1 MGDKVMNATAL
12 LNISAI
18 LLAFAAFFGW
28 INTRYLKLPMTIGL
42 VLISLVAS
50 MGVIGLDAAFG
61 LGYAEVARNL
71 LENVDFHDSLMIGML
86 HLLLF
91 AGALHTDL
99 DNLLRHKWHI
109 LLMATLGV
117 CISTAAIGVTT
128 YYLVSAFGFEVPMIW
143 CLVFGSLI
151 SPTDPVA
158 VLSII
163 RTLEVPKNLQT
174 KIAGES
180 LFNDGVGV
188 VIFLALVGIAIGDN
202 GHAAVSSAE
211 TIQVTAH
218 SAVGS
223 FGFGE
228 ILELLFREVVIGVLI
243 GLVLGYVT
251 FLAMRSIDDY
261 VVEVIMSLALV
272 MSIYALCSYVHASG
286 PLGVVV
292 AGLLI
297 GNHGTRFAMSS
308 VTEEHLQ
315 KFWTLIDEILNAVL
329 FLLIGFELLVI
340 PFSDNLIFLVVAI
353 IPIVLLGR
361 TLAVSIPSILIRMG
375 GGFVEK
381 GAVPVLIW
389 GGLRGGI
396 SVALALS
403 LPDFEGKS
411 AVLAMTY
418 GVVIFSIVVQGLTVQ
433 KVIAKFV
440 RPDADR

>member
-1 MGDKVMNATAL
+1 MDATAL

-18 LLAFAAFFGW
+18 LLTFAAFFGW
-28 INTRYLKLPMTIGL
+28 INTKFLKLPMTIGL

-50 MGVIGLDAAFG
+50 MGVVALDALFG
-61 LGYAEVARNL
+61 LGYAEVARGALNTI
-71 LENVDFHDSLMIGML
+71 DFHDSLMIGML

-99 DNLLRHKWHI
+99 DNLLRYKWHI

-117 CISTAAIGVTT
+117 VISTAVIGIIT
-128 YYLVSAFGFEVPMIW
+128 YYLVGLFGFEVPLIW

-163 RTLEVPKNLQT
+163 RTLDVPKNLQT

-188 VIFLALVGIAIGDN
+188 VVFLALVGIATGDT
-202 GHAAVSSAE
+202 GHGVAAAQGGVEVAHAAVA
-211 TIQVTAH
+211 
-218 SAVGS
+218 GG
-223 FGFGE
+223 GFDAGA
-228 ILELLFREVVIGVLI
+228 IVKLLFQEVVIGVAI

-251 FLAMRSIDDY
+251 FLAMRTIDDY

-272 MSIYALCSYVHASG
+272 MGIYALCSFVHASG

-292 AGLLI
+292 AGLFI
-297 GNHGTRFAMSS
+297 GNHGTRFAMSR
-308 VTEEHLQ
+308 VTEEHLE
-315 KFWTLIDEILNAVL
+315 KFWELIDEILNAVL
-329 FLLIGFELLVI
+329 FLLIGFEILVI
-340 PFSDNLIFLVVAI
+340 PFSENL
-353 IPIVLLGR
+353 VLLILAILPVVLIGR
-361 TLAVSIPSILIRMG
+361 SLAVSMPTALIRSR

-403 LPDFEGKS
+403 LPEFEGKS

-433 KVIAKFV
+433 RVIAKFV
-440 RPDADR
+440 EPSARG

>member
-1 MGDKVMNATAL
+1 MGDELMDATAL

-50 MGVIGLDAAFG
+50 MGVIALDALFD
-61 LGYAEVARNL
+61 LGYAEVARGL
-71 LENVDFHDSLMIGML
+71 LTTIDFHDSLMIGML

-117 CISTAAIGVTT
+117 CISTAAIGVATF
-128 YYLVSAFGFEVPMIW
+128 YLVAAFGFDVPLIW

-188 VIFLALVGIAIGDN
+188 VVFLALVGIATG
-202 GHAAVSSAE
+202 GASHAELEAVE
-211 TIQVTAH
+211 TIQAAAH
-218 SAVGS
+218 AATGS
-223 FGFGE
+223 FEVGA
-228 ILELLFREVVIGVLI
+228 ILELLFQEVVIGVLI
-243 GLVLGYVT
+243 GLVLGYIA
-251 FLAMRSIDDY
+251 FIAMRSIDDY

-297 GNHGTRFAMSS
+297 GNHGTRFAMST

-329 FLLIGFELLVI
+329 FLLIGFEILVI
-340 PFSDNLIFLVVAI
+340 PFSQNLIFLVLAI

-361 TLAVSIPSILIRMG
+361 TLAVNIPTALIRLRG
-375 GGFVEK
+375 GIVEK

-403 LPDFEGKS
+403 LPEFEGKS

-440 RPDADR
+440 RPDAAQ

>member
-1 MGDKVMNATAL
+1 MDATAL
-12 LNISAI
+12 LNIAAV

-42 VLISLVAS
+42 VLISLFASISVVA
-50 MGVIGLDAAFG
+50 LDALFG
-61 LGYAEVARNL
+61 WGYAEVARSAL
-71 LENVDFHDSLMIGML
+71 STIDFHDSLMIGML

-99 DNLLRHKWHI
+99 DNLLRFKYHI

-117 CISTAAIGVTT
+117 IISTAVIGFIT
-128 YYLVSAFGFEVPMIW
+128 YYLVAAFGFHIPLIW
-143 CLVFGSLI
+143 CMVFGSLI

-163 RTLEVPKNLQT
+163 RTLDVPKNLQT
-174 KIAGES
+174 KISGES
-180 LFNDGVGV
+180 LFNDGIGV
-188 VIFLALVGIAIGDN
+188 VVFLALVGIAVGDTGHGAAEAASN
-202 GHAAVSSAE
+202 GGAVAAHGAAGAFNPGA
-211 TIQVTAH
+211 IA
-218 SAVGS
+218 
-223 FGFGE
+223 
-228 ILELLFREVVIGVLI
+228 ELLFQEVVIGVLI

-272 MSIYALCSYVHASG
+272 MGIYALCSYVHASG

-292 AGLLI
+292 AGLFI
-297 GNHGTRFAMSS
+297 GNHGTRFAMSR
-308 VTEEHLQ
+308 VTEQHLE
-315 KFWTLIDEILNAVL
+315 KFWELIDEILNAVL
-329 FLLIGFELLVI
+329 FLLIGFEILVI
-340 PFSDNLIFLVVAI
+340 PFTGNLVLLLLLI
-353 IPIVLLGR
+353 IPVVLTGR
-361 TLAVSIPSILIRMG
+361 ILAVSLPTALIRSRG
-375 GGFVEK
+375 GYVEK

-403 LPDFEGKS
+403 LPEFDGKS

-433 KVIAKFV
+433 RVIAKFV
-440 RPDADR
+440 QPDAPD

>member
-1 MGDKVMNATAL
+1 MDATAL

-28 INTRYLKLPMTIGL
+28 INTRYFKLPMTIGL

-50 MGVIGLDAAFG
+50 MGVVALDAVFD
-61 LGYAEVARNL
+61 LGYAEVARGAL
-71 LENVDFHDSLMIGML
+71 VTIDFHDSLMIGML

-99 DNLLRHKWHI
+99 DNLLKHKWHI

-117 CISTAAIGVTT
+117 CISTAVIGFIT
-128 YYLVSAFGFEVPMIW
+128 YYLVAAFGFEVPLIW
-143 CLVFGSLI
+143 CMVFGSLI

-163 RTLEVPKNLQT
+163 RTLEVPKDLQT

-180 LFNDGVGV
+180 LFNDGIGV
-188 VIFLALVGIAIGDN
+188 VVFLALVGIATGGDS
-202 GHAAVSSAE
+202 HATEAAQQGVVA
-211 TIQVTAH
+211 AH
-218 SAVGS
+218 SVAG
-223 FGFGE
+223 GFDAGA
-228 ILELLFREVVIGVLI
+228 IVKLLFQEVVIGVFI

-272 MSIYALCSYVHASG
+272 MSIYALCSFVHASG

-292 AGLLI
+292 AGLFI
-297 GNHGTRFAMSS
+297 GNHGTQFAMSR
-308 VTEEHLQ
+308 VTEEHLE
-315 KFWTLIDEILNAVL
+315 KFWELIDEILNAVL
-329 FLLIGFELLVI
+329 FLLIGFEILVIEFSQNIVLLV
-340 PFSDNLIFLVVAI
+340 LAI
-353 IPIVLLGR
+353 IPVILLGR
-361 TLAVSIPSILIRMG
+361 TLAVSIPTALIRSR

-403 LPDFEGKS
+403 LPEFEGKS

-418 GVVIFSIVVQGLTVQ
+418 GVVIFSIVCQGLTVQ
-433 KVIAKFV
+433 RVIAKFV
-440 RPDADR
+440 HPKAPG

>member
-1 MGDKVMNATAL
+1 MTATVL

-28 INTRYLKLPMTIGL
+28 INTRFLKLPMTIGL

-50 MGVIGLDAAFG
+50 MGVVALDAVFG
-61 LGYAEVARNL
+61 LGYAEVARGAL
-71 LENVDFHDSLMIGML
+71 STIDFHDSLMIGML

-99 DNLLRHKWHI
+99 ENLLRHKWHI

-117 CISTAAIGVTT
+117 CISTAVIGFVT
-128 YYLVSAFGFEVPMIW
+128 YYLVGFFGFDVPLIW
-143 CLVFGSLI
+143 CMVFGSLI

-163 RTLEVPKNLQT
+163 RTLKVPKDLQT

-180 LFNDGVGV
+180 LFNDGIGV
-188 VIFLALVGIAIGDN
+188 VVFLALVGIATGDA
-202 GHAAVSSAE
+202 GHGVAAVAVEGGPVVAHAATSGFSAGA
-211 TIQVTAH
+211 IV
-218 SAVGS
+218 
-223 FGFGE
+223 
-228 ILELLFREVVIGVLI
+228 ELLFQEVVVGVAI

-272 MSIYALCSYVHASG
+272 MGIYALCSFLHASG

-292 AGLLI
+292 AGLFI
-297 GNHGTRFAMSS
+297 GNHGTRFAMSQ
-308 VTEEHLQ
+308 VTEEHLE
-315 KFWTLIDEILNAVL
+315 KFWELIDEILNAVL
-329 FLLIGFELLVI
+329 FLLIGFEILVI
-340 PFSDNLIFLVVAI
+340 PFSENLMWLIVAI
-353 IPIVLLGR
+353 IPVVLLGR
-361 TLAVSIPSILIRMG
+361 TLAVNIPTALIRMR

-403 LPDFEGKS
+403 LPEFEGKS

-433 KVIAKFV
+433 RVIAKFV
-440 RPDADR
+440 QPDSAK

>member
-1 MGDKVMNATAL
+1 MDATAL

-28 INTRYLKLPMTIGL
+28 INTRFLKLPMTIGL
-42 VLISLVAS
+42 VLISLAAS
-50 MGVIGLDAAFG
+50 MGVVALDAAFG
-61 LGYAEVARNL
+61 LGYAQVAREALNTI
-71 LENVDFHDSLMIGML
+71 DFHDSLMIGML

-99 DNLLRHKWHI
+99 DNLLRYKYHI

-117 CISTAAIGVTT
+117 VISTAIIGFIT
-128 YYLVSAFGFEVPMIW
+128 YYLVAAFGFEIPLIW
-143 CLVFGSLI
+143 CMVFGSLI

-163 RTLEVPKNLQT
+163 RTLDVPKNLQT

-180 LFNDGVGV
+180 LFNDGIGV
-188 VIFLALVGIAIGDN
+188 VVFLALVGIATGDT
-202 GHAAVSSAE
+202 GHGVVEASHGGAVA
-211 TIQVTAH
+211 AH
-218 SAVGS
+218 SAVGA
-223 FGFGE
+223 FNPGA
-228 ILELLFREVVIGVLI
+228 IVELLFQEVVIGVLI

-251 FLAMRSIDDY
+251 FLAMRTIDDY

-272 MSIYALCSYVHASG
+272 MGIYALCSYLHASG

-292 AGLLI
+292 AGLFI
-297 GNHGTRFAMSS
+297 GNHGTRFAMSR
-308 VTEEHLQ
+308 VTEEHLE
-315 KFWTLIDEILNAVL
+315 KFWELIDEILNAVL
-329 FLLIGFELLVI
+329 FLLIGFEILVI
-340 PFSDNLIFLVVAI
+340 PFSENLVWLILAI

-361 TLAVSIPSILIRMG
+361 TLAVSVPTAFIRSRG
-375 GGFVEK
+375 GYVEK

-403 LPDFEGKS
+403 LPDFDGKP

-433 KVIAKFV
+433 RVIAKFV
-440 RPDADR
+440 EPEASK

>member
-1 MGDKVMNATAL
+1 MDATAL

-28 INTRYLKLPMTIGL
+28 INTRFLNLPMTIGL
-42 VLISLVAS
+42 VLISLAAS
-50 MGVIGLDAAFG
+50 MGVVALDAVFG
-61 LGYAEVARNL
+61 LGYAQVAREALNTI
-71 LENVDFHDSLMIGML
+71 DFHDSLMIGML

-99 DNLLRHKWHI
+99 DNLLRYKFHI

-117 CISTAAIGVTT
+117 VISTAIIGFIT
-128 YYLVSAFGFEVPMIW
+128 YYLVAAFGFEIPLIW
-143 CLVFGSLI
+143 CMVFGSLI

-163 RTLEVPKNLQT
+163 RTLDVPKNLQT

-180 LFNDGVGV
+180 LFNDGIGV
-188 VIFLALVGIAIGDN
+188 VVFLALVGIATGDT
-202 GHAAVSSAE
+202 GHGVVEASHGGAVA
-211 TIQVTAH
+211 AH

-223 FGFGE
+223 FNPGA
-228 ILELLFREVVIGVLI
+228 IVELLFQEVVIGVLI

-251 FLAMRSIDDY
+251 FLAMRTIDDY

-272 MSIYALCSYVHASG
+272 MGIYALCSYLHASG

-292 AGLLI
+292 AGLFI
-297 GNHGTRFAMSS
+297 GNHGTRFAMSR
-308 VTEEHLQ
+308 VTQEHLE
-315 KFWTLIDEILNAVL
+315 KFWELIDEILNAVL
-329 FLLIGFELLVI
+329 FLLIGFEILVI
-340 PFSDNLIFLVVAI
+340 PFSENLIFLILAI

-361 TLAVSIPSILIRMG
+361 TLAVSVPTAFIRSRG
-375 GGFVEK
+375 GYVEK

-403 LPDFEGKS
+403 LPDFDGKP

-433 KVIAKFV
+433 RVIAKFV
-440 RPDADR
+440 EPAPSK

>member
-1 MGDKVMNATAL
+1 MDATAL

-18 LLAFAAFFGW
+18 LLAFAALFGW
-28 INTRYLKLPMTIGL
+28 INTKFLKLPMTIGL
-42 VLISLVAS
+42 VLISLAAS
-50 MGVIGLDAAFG
+50 MGVVGLDAVFE
-61 LGYAEVARNL
+61 LGYAEVARGALNTI
-71 LENVDFHDSLMIGML
+71 DFHDSLMIGML

-99 DNLLRHKWHI
+99 DNLLVYKWHI

-117 CISTAAIGVTT
+117 VISTAIIGFIT
-128 YYLVSAFGFEVPMIW
+128 YYLVSFFGFDVPLIW

-163 RTLEVPKNLQT
+163 RTLDVPKNLQT

-180 LFNDGVGV
+180 LFNDGIGV
-188 VIFLALVGIAIGDN
+188 VVFLALVGVATGGSGHGVAEVAIDGID
-202 GHAAVSSAE
+202 V
-211 TIQVTAH
+211 AH
-218 SAVGS
+218 SAAASTG
-223 FGFGE
+223 GFDPSA
-228 ILELLFREVVIGVLI
+228 IAKLLFQEVVVGVVIGL
-243 GLVLGYVT
+243 LAGYIT

-272 MSIYALCSYVHASG
+272 MGIYALCSFVHASG

-292 AGLLI
+292 AGLFI
-297 GNHGTRFAMSS
+297 GNHGTRFAMSR
-308 VTEEHLQ
+308 VTQEHLE
-315 KFWTLIDEILNAVL
+315 KFWELIDEILNAVL
-329 FLLIGFELLVI
+329 FLLIGFEILVI
-340 PFSDNLIFLVVAI
+340 PFSENLVWLVLAI
-353 IPIVLLGR
+353 LPVVLIGR
-361 TLAVSIPSILIRMG
+361 TLAVSVPTGLIRSR

-403 LPDFEGKS
+403 LPEFDGKS
-411 AVLAMTY
+411 AILAMTY
-418 GVVIFSIVVQGLTVQ
+418 GVVIFSIVIQGLTVQ
-433 KVIAKFV
+433 RVIAKFV
-440 RPDADR
+440 QPSDRE